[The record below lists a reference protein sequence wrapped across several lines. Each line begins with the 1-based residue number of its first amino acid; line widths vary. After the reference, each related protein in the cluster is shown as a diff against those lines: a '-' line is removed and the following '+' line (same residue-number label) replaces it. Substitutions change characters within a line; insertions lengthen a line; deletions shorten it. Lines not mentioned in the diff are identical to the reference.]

1 MPSGRADRS
10 ASQETAR
17 SSLAPSI
24 IFNTRSK
31 FMCSL
36 TPELIVLEAD
46 PAFLRAYGLEQY
58 QALGARFAELIWPEH
73 RALVDESILALSP
86 EHRIMTFEQDR
97 TGALHS
103 PRWQQWTIIANFDPL
118 GRPTLYRVYSQD
130 ISKWKLSEVN
140 LIESEQQ
147 YRSVVEDQHDLVCRY
162 TPDWPKCTVVFANDA
177 YCRAHGVT
185 REELIG
191 NSFMDTLSKDDHSR
205 IRNFIDNAT
214 PQSPVQIFI
223 QHITR
228 ANGEDLWVE
237 WHRRALFDSSGTL
250 YAIQG
255 VGRDVTELR
264 QTELALV
271 EKNAEL
277 ERKNAA
283 LTEVL
288 EHIEQKKEEIK
299 DNVRANVHELF
310 LPLLDKLRSAKKP
323 EDNVYIDMLA
333 RSLENLTSSFGHKVT
348 NRSLKLTPKEIN
360 ICNLIKHDLS
370 SKEIAGLLGISLF
383 TVERHRNNIRTK
395 LAITNKH
402 VNLNTYLKS
411 L

>member
-1 MPSGRADRS
+1 MPADRVYM
-10 ASQETAR
+10 TADDKNL
-17 SSLAPSI
+17 SPNV
-24 IFNTRSK
+24 IFNTKAK

-36 TPELIVLEAD
+36 TPELNVLEAD
-46 PAFLRAYGLEQY
+46 ASFLHAYGLQQY
-58 QALGARFAELIWPEH
+58 QVMGARFAELVWPEH
-73 RALVDESILALSP
+73 VALVESNIRALTP

-97 TGALHS
+97 TGALPL

-118 GRPTLYRVYSQD
+118 GQAVLYRVYSQD

-140 LIESEQQ
+140 LVESELQ
-147 YRSVVEDQHDLVCRY
+147 YRSVVEDQYELLCRY
-162 TPDWPKCTVVFANDA
+162 KPDWPKCTIVFANDA
-177 YCRAHGVT
+177 YCHAHGVK

-191 NSFMDTLSKDDHSR
+191 NSFMETLSKEDRSR
-205 IRNFIDNAT
+205 IRNFIESAT
-214 PQSPVQIFI
+214 PQDPVQLFT

-255 VGRDVTELR
+255 VGRDVTKLR
-264 QTELALV
+264 QTELELV

-299 DNVRANVHELF
+299 DNIRANVHELF
-310 LPLLDKLRSAKKP
+310 LPLLDKLRSQKKP
-323 EDNVYIDMLA
+323 GENLYIDMLE
-333 RSLENLTSSFGHKVT
+333 RSLENLTSSFGHKIT
-348 NRSLKLTPKEIN
+348 SRSLKLTPKEIN

-395 LAITNKH
+395 LGITNKH

>member
-1 MPSGRADRS
+1 MAADKVDVNTS
-10 ASQETAR
+10 AENLPQN
-17 SSLAPSI
+17 I

-36 TPELIVLEAD
+36 TPDLTVLEAD
-46 PAFLRAYGLEQY
+46 PSFLHIYGLQQL
-58 QALGARFAELIWPEH
+58 QAIGAGFAELIWPE
-73 RALVDESILALSP
+73 RAALVENNIRMLTP

-97 TGALHS
+97 TGPLPL
-103 PRWQQWTIIANFDPL
+103 PRWQQWTIFANFDPM
-118 GRPTLYRVYSQD
+118 GRPTLYRAYSQD

-140 LIESEQQ
+140 LTERELQ
-147 YRSVVEDQHDLVCRY
+147 YRSVVEDQYELLCRY
-162 TPDWPKCTVVFANDA
+162 KPDWPKCTVVFANDA
-177 YCRAHGVT
+177 YCRAHGVR
-185 REELIG
+185 REDLIG
-191 NSFMDTLSKDDHSR
+191 NSFMDTLSKEDRAR
-205 IRNFIDNAT
+205 IRNFIETAT
-214 PQSPVQIFI
+214 PQAPVELFT

-237 WHRRALFDSSGTL
+237 WHRRALFDSTGTL
-250 YAIQG
+250 YALQG
-255 VGRDVTELR
+255 VGRDVTQLR
-264 QTELALV
+264 QTELELV

-299 DNVRANVHELF
+299 DNIRANVHELF
-310 LPLLDKLRSAKKP
+310 LPLLDKLRSQKRP
-323 EDNVYIDMLA
+323 EENVYIDMLT
-333 RSLENLTSSFGHKVT
+333 RSLENLTSSFGHKIT
-348 NRSLKLTPKEIN
+348 SRSLKLTPKEIN

-395 LAITNKH
+395 LSITNKH

-411 L
+411 F